1 MPNDDAS
8 NVNNNADEDDDRR
21 RRAAAS
27 TRPDTHDHT
36 LDRTP
41 RHSLDDVTDDHN
53 GRPGRRR
60 TARLPAVSN
69 HRRLLLSPLWL
80 LIALATMLGLNASS
94 AAAGGG
100 LETRVRAFDHV
111 TVDAVGQPS
120 SERPASVGC
129 LRPSQPGFASGS
141 CVATESG
148 TLFRGTTEGY
158 PGSPGLQRVG
168 VTPASTD
175 PAVATAFGVHGEEF
189 GNGVVHIASPA
200 DLAGAKLY
208 PPSLGGLEAEVG
220 VGMTPAEF
228 ASSAGTSIPAGQ
240 AQGILAEMGVPVPG
254 QLPTVSSLN
263 SWLAGRTSMT
273 PAQVAEFIRRAG
285 GG

>member
-141 CVATESG
+141 CVATEAV
-148 TLFRGTTEGY
+148 
-158 PGSPGLQRVG
+158 PGG
-168 VTPASTD
+168 VDT
-175 PAVATAFGVHGEEF
+175 GMVHGPPLGRPNF
-189 GNGVVHIASPA
+189 VANANG
-200 DLAGAKLY
+200 
-208 PPSLGGLEAEVG
+208 EV
-220 VGMTPAEF
+220 
-228 ASSAGTSIPAGQ
+228 
-240 AQGILAEMGVPVPG
+240 VPVPEGAVGPTMVDSGKGFQFTGGSGGRGLDPRVTDVRIMDPVTSGKYTYPDGYVSYSNGATPPQTVNPWTG
-254 QLPTVSSLN
+254 QTVAN
-263 SWLAGRTSMT
+263 ADPWAHWPWG
-273 PAQVAEFIRRAG
+273 PK
-285 GG
+285 

>member
-141 CVATESG
+141 CVATEAAGSSIDDLLQPGGSLIGKAGTDETIRELTGGLSG
-148 TLFRGTTEGY
+148 AQAMFEQLSQGGTVVEQTSAITRVELANNG
-158 PGSPGLQRVG
+158 GFVQLRTVMSRSPG
-168 VTPASTD
+168 T
-175 PAVATAFGVHGEEF
+175 VATIDVNIPGLD
-189 GNGVVHIASPA
+189 IT
-200 DLAGAKLY
+200 KLKFN
-208 PPSLGGLEAEVG
+208 P
-220 VGMTPAEF
+220 
-228 ASSAGTSIPAGQ
+228 
-240 AQGILAEMGVPVPG
+240 
-254 QLPTVSSLN
+254 
-263 SWLAGRTSMT
+263 
-273 PAQVAEFIRRAG
+273 
-285 GG
+285 

>member
-1 MPNDDAS
+1 M
-8 NVNNNADEDDDRR
+8 NN
-21 RRAAAS
+21 
-27 TRPDTHDHT
+27 
-36 LDRTP
+36 
-41 RHSLDDVTDDHN
+41 
-53 GRPGRRR
+53 
-60 TARLPAVSN
+60 
-69 HRRLLLSPLWL
+69 RRLLLSPLWF
-80 LIALATMLGLNASS
+80 IVALATIVGLNVTS
-94 AAAGGG
+94 AAAGSAT
-100 LETRVRAFDHV
+100 ETRVRAFEHV
-111 TVDAVGQPS
+111 TVDAIGQPS

-129 LRPSQPGFASGS
+129 LRPEQTQLVVGS

-148 TLFRGTTEGY
+148 STLFRGTTEGY

-168 VTPASTD
+168 VTPASIFT
-175 PAVATAFGVHGEEF
+175 AVATAFGIHGEEF
-189 GNGVVHIASPA
+189 GNGVVHIAAPG

-240 AQGILAEMGVPVPG
+240 PRGILTQMGVSVPG

-263 SWLAGRTSMT
+263 GWLAGRTPMT
-273 PAQVAEFIRRAG
+273 PAQIAEFIRRAG

>member
-141 CVATESG
+141 CVATEAAPPRFVAASDGIIDTEAPALQQQIGDVADSIQTTGSSPPGVRQGGLPGKPGVYGNKSG
-148 TLFRGTTEGY
+148 ALPTQPEGYYTESDVWPGPGSRGTERIVVGANGEVWY
-158 PGSPGLQRVG
+158 SPDHYGNFRV
-168 VTPASTD
+168 
-175 PAVATAFGVHGEEF
+175 VAT
-189 GNGVVHIASPA
+189 
-200 DLAGAKLY
+200 
-208 PPSLGGLEAEVG
+208 
-220 VGMTPAEF
+220 
-228 ASSAGTSIPAGQ
+228 
-240 AQGILAEMGVPVPG
+240 
-254 QLPTVSSLN
+254 
-263 SWLAGRTSMT
+263 
-273 PAQVAEFIRRAG
+273 
-285 GG
+285 